1 MQKYACHGEI
11 INEKAQKPAV
21 KLFQSKQFV
30 SIPSYLFSQLKIIV
44 FELTTNASAIPKH
57 FNRSLLIFSDFSPSS
72 DSETNI
78 QEQFELLLSDD
89 NKLNNIA
96 TDAVGLFLIP
106 NTQALYYGVLN
117 SNLKQIISPD
127 GYILH
132 TLKNEKFVFF
142 PLIYTVSPFQRFRW
156 QRISRMRDENLRNE
170 LNSIELDHALI
181 QGLNPD
187 SNLDDDRYKEFTKR
201 LMYEQSVPLTE
212 NLRVSN
218 EKVKPDSYSVSEA
231 YEKIDSIRNKE
242 KKQLDDYLYEDILN
256 DKFTPKKYG

>member
-1 MQKYACHGEI
+1 MFEKVDPKQSFPEMEKKILKYWGE
-11 INEKAQKPAV
+11 NE
-21 KLFQSKQFV
+21 
-30 SIPSYLFSQLKIIV
+30 I
-44 FELTTNASAIPKH
+44 FEKSVE
-57 FNRSLLIFSDFSPSS
+57 NRKD
-72 DSETNI
+72 
-78 QEQFELLLSDD
+78 
-89 NKLNNIA
+89 
-96 TDAVGLFLIP
+96 
-106 NTQALYYGVLN
+106 
-117 SNLKQIISPD
+117 
-127 GYILH
+127 
-132 TLKNEKFVFF
+132 NEKFVFF

-187 SNLDDDRYKEFTKR
+187 SNLGDDRYKEFTKR